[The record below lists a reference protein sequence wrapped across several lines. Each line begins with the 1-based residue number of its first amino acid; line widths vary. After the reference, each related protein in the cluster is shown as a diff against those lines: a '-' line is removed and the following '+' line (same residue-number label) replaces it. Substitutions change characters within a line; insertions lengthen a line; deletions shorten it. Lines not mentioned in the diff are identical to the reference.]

1 MYGGK
6 NGRRDS
12 DPRCEVCGMNILI
25 AVAITVL
32 AAVASIS
39 QKQVAITIDDMPFL
53 WGNIYLTPEQ
63 ESQAFRKVLAALKK
77 HNVQAFGFV
86 NGGRI
91 KPYHKELL
99 DEFITAGHTIGNH
112 TSTHPDFNSTAV
124 DWYEKDISKG
134 QKEISP
140 WVSGT
145 KYFRYP
151 YLHEGPTEAKRSAI
165 ADYLSKNNLVSVLV
179 TIDNDDW
186 LYNREY
192 CQAVKLHNK
201 SRADSIGAV
210 YLAHMRERT
219 AYFDSVSMA
228 KVGRSV
234 NHILL
239 IHMTLL
245 NADYLDSLLTW
256 YTDQGWQFISP
267 KEAIADSVYRIPQKY
282 LGPNGISVLLR
293 I

>member
-1 MYGGK
+1 MYFFIAMTI
-6 NGRRDS
+6 S
-12 DPRCEVCGMNILI
+12 IL
-25 AVAITVL
+25 AVL
-32 AAVASIS
+32 EPIS
-39 QKQVAITIDDMPFL
+39 QKKVAITIDDMPFQS
-53 WGNIYLTPEQ
+53 GNVYLTPEQ
-63 ESQAFRKVLAALKK
+63 ESQAFRKVLATLKN
-77 HNVQAFGFV
+77 HGVTAFGFV

-91 KPYHKELL
+91 KPYHRELL
-99 DEFITAGHTIGNH
+99 DEFVAAGHTIGNH
-112 TSTHPDFNSTAV
+112 TSTHPDLNTTTI
-124 DWYEKDISKG
+124 DWYEKDIADG
-134 QKEISP
+134 QTEIAP
-140 WVSGT
+140 WVGQT

-165 ADYLSKNNLVSVLV
+165 ADYLSKDNLVSVLV

-192 CQAVKLHNK
+192 CQAVKLHHK
-201 SRADSIGAV
+201 SQADSIATV

-228 KVGRSV
+228 EVGRSV
-234 NHILL
+234 DHILL

-256 YTDQGWQFISP
+256 YTNQGWQFISP
-267 KEAIADSVYRIPQKY
+267 KEAIADSVYRMPQKY

>member
-1 MYGGK
+1 MHFF
-6 NGRRDS
+6 
-12 DPRCEVCGMNILI
+12 I
-25 AVAITVL
+25 AITLTIL
-32 AAVASIS
+32 AAMAPIP
-39 QKQVAITIDDMPFL
+39 QKKVAITIDDLPFL

-63 ESQAFRKVLAALKK
+63 ESQAFRKVMAALKK
-77 HNVQAFGFV
+77 HDVQAFGFV
-86 NGGRI
+86 NGSRI
-91 KPYHKELL
+91 KAYHRELL
-99 DEFITAGHTIGNH
+99 DEFVTAGHVIGNH
-112 TSTHPDFNSTAV
+112 TSTHPDLNTTTV
-124 DWYEKDISKG
+124 DWYEKDIASG
-134 QKEISP
+134 QAEIAP
-140 WVSGT
+140 WVGET

-151 YLHEGPTEAKRSAI
+151 YLHEGPTETKRSAI

-186 LYNREY
+186 LYKGEY
-192 CQAVKLHNK
+192 GQAVKLHHK
-201 SRADSIGAV
+201 SQADSIGAV
-210 YLAHMRERT
+210 YLGHMRERT

-256 YTDQGWQFISP
+256 YTNQGWQFISP
-267 KEAIADSVYRIPQKY
+267 KEALADSVYRLPQKY
-282 LGPNGISVLLR
+282 LGPNGISALLR

>member
-1 MYGGK
+1 MHFF
-6 NGRRDS
+6 
-12 DPRCEVCGMNILI
+12 I
-25 AVAITVL
+25 AIAITIL
-32 AAVASIS
+32 AAVAPIS
-39 QKQVAITIDDMPFL
+39 QKKVAITIDDLPFQS
-53 WGNIYLTPEQ
+53 GNVYQTPEK

-77 HNVQAFGFV
+77 HDVQAFGFV

-91 KPYHKELL
+91 KAYHWELL
-99 DEFITAGHTIGNH
+99 DEFVAAGHVIGNH
-112 TSTHPDFNSTAV
+112 TSTHPDLNTTTV
-124 DWYEKDISKG
+124 EWYEKDIAEG
-134 QKEISP
+134 QEEITP
-140 WVSGT
+140 WVGEI

-151 YLHEGPTEAKRSAI
+151 FLHEGPNEAKRSAI
-165 ADYLSKNNLVSVLV
+165 AGYLSKNSLVSVLV

-192 CQAVKLHNK
+192 CQAVKLHHK
-201 SRADSIGAV
+201 YQADSIGFA

-219 AYFDSVSMA
+219 SYFDSISIV

-239 IHMTLL
+239 LHMTRL

-267 KEAIADSVYRIPQKY
+267 QEAIADSVYRMPQKY

>member
-1 MYGGK
+1 MYFFIAITI
-6 NGRRDS
+6 S
-12 DPRCEVCGMNILI
+12 ILT
-25 AVAITVL
+25 AVAP
-32 AAVASIS
+32 IS
-39 QKQVAITIDDMPFL
+39 QKKVAITIDDLPFL

-63 ESQAFRKVLAALKK
+63 ESQAFRKVVAALKK

-91 KPYHKELL
+91 KAYHKELL
-99 DEFITAGHTIGNH
+99 DEFVAAGHIVGNH
-112 TSTHPDFNSTAV
+112 TSTHPDLNTTTV
-124 DWYEKDISKG
+124 DWYEKDIADG
-134 QKEISP
+134 QIEIAP
-140 WVSGT
+140 WVGET

-151 YLHEGPTEAKRSAI
+151 YLHEGPNEAKRSAI

-192 CQAVKLHNK
+192 CQAVKMYHK
-201 SRADSIGAV
+201 SQADSIATA

-219 AYFDSVSMA
+219 AYFDSVSLA

-234 NHILL
+234 DHILL

-245 NADYLDSLLTW
+245 NADCLDSLLTW
-256 YTDQGWQFISP
+256 YADQGWQFISP
-267 KEAIADSVYRIPQKY
+267 KEALTDSVYRMPQKY